1 MKKQIFID
9 RTEKTRICKEFNV
22 SNVTLW
28 NALTFQ
34 TDSAKA
40 KMLRKV
46 ALERGGKMGGEGT
59 QQYTA
64 KCETTFQTSDN
75 TMAQV
80 FSERVKLVANT
91 GTGEIEVFVDNK
103 PKSKYVHLSIPQFMN
118 LQQEV
123 QNMAH
128 NLK

>member
-59 QQYTA
+59 QPYTP

-75 TMAQV
+75 TMTQV
-80 FSERVKLVANT
+80 FSERVKLVANA

-103 PKSKYVHLSIPQFMN
+103 SKSKHVHLSIPQFMN

-123 QNMAH
+123 QNMAY